1 MRLLKH
7 KVERLESFSKPRS
20 EPSTLPHAFPQV
32 SRLRGRLSRLGRS
45 ATQGSSAPW
54 DVARAWAGESCCPQE
69 LGRAGRSSRTPQ
81 LISPMPEGTFLV
93 SPWGIS
99 IFFPPSMQNTTA
111 ALQVV
116 PLFIPSLREL
126 HLQVRFGPGDAGG
139 YLQPQS
145 DVREAQ
151 GVRPSWRFPCRELR
165 PTAWDGS
172 TARVWELPAEGDGQP
187 AARAARLLQIGQV
200 GLATCNSYSSGF
212 SVPPDSRGAPTPL
225 TLAFLAVY
233 LHCS

>member
-1 MRLLKH
+1 
-7 KVERLESFSKPRS
+7 
-20 EPSTLPHAFPQV
+20 
-32 SRLRGRLSRLGRS
+32 
-45 ATQGSSAPW
+45 
-54 DVARAWAGESCCPQE
+54 
-69 LGRAGRSSRTPQ
+69 
-81 LISPMPEGTFLV
+81 
-93 SPWGIS
+93 
-99 IFFPPSMQNTTA
+99 MQNTTA

-126 HLQVRFGPGDAGG
+126 HLQVCFGPTDAGG

-151 GVRPSWRFPCRELR
+151 GVRLSWRFPCRELR

-172 TARVWELPAEGDGQP
+172 AARVWELPAEGDGQP
-187 AARAARLLQIGQV
+187 AAHAARLLQIGQV

-233 LHCS
+233 LHCSWVLKTSQTQKSDCADLRSGILCKHFRNINLRCLRTQALCSLINCCLFKSSLWALVGPYLTLLLYSHFSSLSRNRFYPDHLLWHLVLVSILVLQLTI